1 MVNRV
6 ATFAFTNQ
14 MISENMRLQTKYA
27 DINTQISSGLKS
39 QDYKEIARD
48 SQYLMAVESSQS
60 KLTAYNAN
68 ANIAMSKINIMYSTI
83 GKIEDMANT
92 MLSNV
97 TASIGGNQLPTA
109 VTTDQANNAMLE
121 TAGLLNSKVGGQFLF
136 SGSDIDTTPV
146 NLSDPAWPAQTSPS
160 TTNSSYYQGNSTLAA
175 VQVSETYTT
184 TYGITA
190 DNSAF
195 EKLFRAYNL
204 LKTNPAGIAE
214 RTEASNLLKDAIAEI
229 GNIKG
234 IVSTKANSIETQTD
248 KNAQDIT
255 DLQELSS
262 NIKETDIPSASV
274 RLTEIQGQLEAS
286 YSASVRV
293 LQLSLVNYL

>member
-14 MISENMRLQTKYA
+14 MVSENMRLQTKYS

-39 QDYKEIARD
+39 QDYKGIASD
-48 SQYLMAVESSQS
+48 SQYLLAVESSQN

-68 ANIAMSKINIMYSTI
+68 ANTASSTINIMYSTI

-97 TASIGGNQLPTA
+97 TAALGGNQVPGTITA
-109 VTTDQANNAMLE
+109 SQADNAMLE
-121 TAGLLNSKVGGQFLF
+121 TAGLLNLEVGGRHLF

-160 TTNSSYYQGNSTLAA
+160 VVNSSYYQGNSTLST
-175 VQVSETYTT
+175 VQVSETYSS
-184 TYGITA
+184 TYGVTA
-190 DNSAF
+190 DNPAF
-195 EKLFRAYNL
+195 EKLFRAYNI
-204 LKTNPAGIAE
+204 LKTNPTGVAE
-214 RTEASNLLKDAIAEI
+214 RTEALDLIKPAIDGI
-229 GNIKG
+229 GNIRG
-234 IVSTKANSIETQTD
+234 ILSTQANSINAQID
-248 KNAQDIT
+248 KNDQDKT
-255 DLQELSS
+255 YLQEVSS

-293 LQLSLVNYL
+293 LQMSLVKYL